1 MIHAVRTRLLGELP
15 VPVRH
20 GTLGGLMSGV
30 SGCIAG
36 LILGLIA
43 YPPTAWFATFEL
55 GAPAALAGWIIGL
68 LVGFLVSARRA
79 GP

>member
-1 MIHAVRTRLLGELP
+1 MIYAVRTRLVGELP
-15 VPVRH
+15 GPVRH
-20 GTLGGLMSGV
+20 AALGGLMSGV

-43 YPPTAWFATFEL
+43 YPPTALFATFEL
-55 GAPAALAGWIIGL
+55 GVPAALAGWIIGL
-68 LVGFLVSARRA
+68 LVGLLVSARRA

>member
-1 MIHAVRTRLLGELP
+1 
-15 VPVRH
+15 
-20 GTLGGLMSGV
+20 MSGV

-55 GAPAALAGWIIGL
+55 GALAALAGWIIGL